1 MKIITLHIVL
11 FLLFALCSC
20 SKTCNDF
27 TVNCTFNDVK
37 TDSVTLYVLEDD
49 YDMMRMASAAT
60 VANGEARLKG
70 QIDAPAIAMLKISEV
85 NQPFY
90 FILEPGLTTMQF
102 DRDFTLVYGGK
113 QNHAYAIFEKQREEL
128 LKQRIANRK
137 HYLNLVAD
145 STLTQKQEQA
155 MLKTDSLLCDSIQR
169 LTVSA
174 INDGGLVG
182 ALLRQQYANTLDSLH
197 RIQLK

>member
-11 FLLFALCSC
+11 FLLFALCAC

-60 VANGEARLKG
+60 VANGEARLQG
-70 QIDAPAIAMLKISEV
+70 QIDAPVIAMLKINGV

-102 DRDFTLVYGGK
+102 DRDCTLVYGGK
-113 QNHAYAIFEKQREEL
+113 LNHAYAIFELQREEL

-155 MLKTDSLLCDSIQR
+155 MLKTDSLLCNSIQR
-169 LTVSA
+169 ITVSA

-197 RIQLK
+197 LIQLK